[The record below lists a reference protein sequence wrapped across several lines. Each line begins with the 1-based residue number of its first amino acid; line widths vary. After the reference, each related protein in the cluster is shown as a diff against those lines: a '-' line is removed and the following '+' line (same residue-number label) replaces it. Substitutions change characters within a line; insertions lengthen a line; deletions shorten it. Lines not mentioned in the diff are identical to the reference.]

1 VPESTRVLFV
11 CLHGAA
17 KSVIAAEYLRLLA
30 ARRGIRIETSAAG
43 VEPDVEIPP
52 TVVSSLLA
60 EGVDVR
66 GRQPIAVQREM
77 LERADRVVSF
87 GCDLSDV
94 APGGAVV
101 TEWMDVP
108 AVSDG
113 YVTARDEIVRRVTL
127 LLEDLV
133 SPSAEPIS
141 RGDRSIR

>member
-1 VPESTRVLFV
+1 VSESTRVLFV

-30 ARRGIRIETSAAG
+30 ARRGIRVETSAAG

-66 GRQPIAVQREM
+66 GRQPIGVQREM

-94 APGGAVV
+94 TPVGSVV
-101 TEWMDVP
+101 TEWTDVP

-113 YVTARDEIVRRVTL
+113 YATARDAIVRRVTTL
-127 LLEDLV
+127 LDELNR
-133 SPSAEPIS
+133 SPAVTEP
-141 RGDRSIR
+141 

>member
-1 VPESTRVLFV
+1 MPESTRVLFV

-52 TVVSSLLA
+52 TVVSALLD

-66 GRQPIAVQREM
+66 GRRPIGLQGEM
-77 LERADRVVSF
+77 LERANRVVSF
-87 GCDLSDV
+87 GCDLSGVTSGDT
-94 APGGAVV
+94 VV

-108 AVSDG
+108 AVSDD
-113 YVTARDEIVRRVTL
+113 YTTARDEIVRRVTL
-127 LLEDLV
+127 LLDDLAP
-133 SPSAEPIS
+133 PSAEPKS
-141 RGDRSIR
+141 

>member
-113 YVTARDEIVRRVTL
+113 YITARDEIVRRVTL
-127 LLEDLV
+127 LLDDLV
-133 SPSAEPIS
+133 P
-141 RGDRSIR
+141 GDQTELSQLNRQ

>member
-1 VPESTRVLFV
+1 MPESTSVLFV

-30 ARRGIRIETSAAG
+30 AKRGIRIETSAAG
-43 VEPDVEIPP
+43 IEPDVEIPP

-66 GRQPIAVQREM
+66 GRQPIGLHSEM

-87 GCDLSDV
+87 GCDLSGFTR
-94 APGGAVV
+94 GGTVV
-101 TEWMDVP
+101 TEWTDVP

-113 YVTARDEIVRRVTL
+113 YITARDEIVRRVTL
-127 LLEDLV
+127 LLDDLV
-133 SPSAEPIS
+133 PSPADPLP
-141 RGDRSIR
+141 

>member
-1 VPESTRVLFV
+1 MAEATSVLFV

-30 ARRGIRIETSAAG
+30 AGHGVLIETSAAG

-66 GRQPIAVQREM
+66 GRQPMAVQREM

-87 GCDLSDV
+87 GCDLSDLTPEGT
-94 APGGAVV
+94 AV

-113 YVTARDEIVRRVTL
+113 YVTARDEIIRRVTL
-127 LLEDLV
+127 LLDDLV
-133 SPSAEPIS
+133 PPA
-141 RGDRSIR
+141 GDAMR

>member
-1 VPESTRVLFV
+1 MSESTRVLFV

-17 KSVIAAEYLRLLA
+17 KSVIAAEHLRLLA

-66 GRQPIAVQREM
+66 GRQPTGVQREM

-94 APGGAVV
+94 TPGGTVV
-101 TEWMDVP
+101 TEWTGVP
-108 AVSDG
+108 AVSDD
-113 YVTARDEIVRRVTL
+113 YATARDEIVRRVTTL
-127 LLEDLV
+127 LDELSR
-133 SPSAEPIS
+133 SPAVTEP
-141 RGDRSIR
+141 

>member
-66 GRQPIAVQREM
+66 GRQPIGVEREM

-87 GCDLSDV
+87 GCDL
-94 APGGAVV
+94 V
-101 TEWMDVP
+101 TEWTDVP

-113 YVTARDEIVRRVTL
+113 YVIARDEIVRRVSSL
-127 LLEDLV
+127 LDDLV
-133 SPSAEPIS
+133 RPSDEPTS
-141 RGDRSIR
+141 

>member
-1 VPESTRVLFV
+1 MPESTRVLFV

-17 KSVIAAEYLRLLA
+17 KSVIAAEYLQLLA
-30 ARRGIRIETSAAG
+30 TRRGIRIETSAAG

-66 GRQPIAVQREM
+66 GRQPIGLQREM

-87 GCDLSDV
+87 GCDLSELT
-94 APGGAVV
+94 PGGAVV

-113 YVTARDEIVRRVTL
+113 YVTARDEIVRRVTML
-127 LLEDLV
+127 LDDLAPLSADPV
-133 SPSAEPIS
+133 S
-141 RGDRSIR
+141 